1 MERVLRVILP
11 HSGKGRYFFMRSPKQ
26 DLFGSPFSPHN
37 RRDFLQR
44 AGAVGLSG
52 TALAAFL
59 DACGSSSG
67 GASTT
72 SSIKM
77 TGPIDVQT
85 LTTHAKQEGQMQAI
99 GIPPEWADYADILAG
114 YTKHYTVPISYKV
127 EAEYSSAQELVVFKN
142 SISHPHGDIGDVGF
156 KFGPTA
162 IQQGLVTPYI
172 HSHWS
177 DIDASLKDPK
187 GYWCTEYYGAQAF
200 VINTDIVKTPPA
212 SFQDLLSGNYKN
224 MVGIDGD
231 PRQANDAFLAVF
243 SASLANG
250 GSLDTIQPG
259 IDFFAKLKKN
269 GNFTAARSSVANITK
284 GEVAIAVMWDY
295 LGLGFRD
302 QLAGKPHLQVV
313 IPSDASIAGPY
324 VSLVNKTAPHPFA
337 ARLWIEYIFSDEGQL
352 FYLKGY
358 AHPARY
364 QALVAANKIPA
375 DLAAKLPPASQYA
388 NIKFPSLS
396 QLNVASTIVSQNW
409 GPQVLGS

>member
-1 MERVLRVILP
+1 MSDQKRE
-11 HSGKGRYFFMRSPKQ
+11 
-26 DLFGSPFSPHN
+26 LFEPLFSAHN
-37 RRDFLQR
+37 RREFLKR

-52 TALAAFL
+52 AALSAFL
-59 DACGSSSG
+59 EACGGTTG
-67 GASTT
+67 GGTT
-72 SSIKM
+72 PTPTVNM
-77 TGPIDVQT
+77 AGPIDLPT
-85 LTTHAKQEGQMQAI
+85 LMSHAKTEGQMQAI

-114 YTKHYTVPISYKV
+114 YTTNYGIPVQYKV

-142 SISHPHGDIGDVGF
+142 SKTHAHGDIGDVGF
-156 KFGPTA
+156 KFGPQA

-177 DIDASLKDPK
+177 DIDASLKDPD
-187 GYWCTEYYGAQAF
+187 GNWCTEYYGAQAF
-200 VINTDIVKTPPA
+200 VINTDIVKTPPT
-212 SFQDLLSGNYKN
+212 SFADLLSHSYKN

-231 PRQANDAFLAVF
+231 PRQANDAFIAVY
-243 SASLANG
+243 SAALANG
-250 GSLDTIQPG
+250 GSLDNIQPG

-269 GNFTAARSSVANITK
+269 GNFTVARSSIANVSK

-302 QLAGKPHLQVV
+302 SLKGKPNLSVV
-313 IPSDASIAGPY
+313 IPSDGSLAGPY
-324 VSLVNKTAPHPFA
+324 VSIVNKTAPDPFA

-364 QALVAANKIPA
+364 QTLVSQNKVPA

-388 NIKFPSLS
+388 NIKFPSIS
-396 QLNVASTIVSQNW
+396 QLDAASTIVTNNW
-409 GPQVLGS
+409 GSQVLGA